1 MTAVVGTRADVVA
14 LARTR
19 RRRGYAIAIVVLAGL
34 FVAGLTMGSF
44 PIAPWE
50 VPGVIL
56 DPDAGFGR
64 RVVLEWRLPR
74 TLAALA
80 FGAALALSG
89 AVFQTLSRNPLG
101 SPDVIGFSTGAYTGA
116 IVAVA
121 LAGQATLSVTGG
133 ALVGGLAT
141 AVVVYALAYKRG
153 LSGFR
158 LVVVGIG
165 VTAMLHAVNTWLL
178 LRLQPEVAMSAAIW
192 GVGSLGGVTWSQLAL
207 AALPLAAA
215 VGFLLIALPALR
227 QLELGDDAA
236 RAHGLRLEP
245 ARLGILAIGVALTA
259 IVTATTG
266 PIAFVA
272 LTAPQ
277 IAKRLVGGSGLP
289 LAASAIV
296 GAALLLA
303 ADLVAQHAL
312 TDIPAGVVTVVLGG
326 VYLVALLVREARRA
340 W

>member
-1 MTAVVGTRADVVA
+1 MTAVVGTRTDVVV

-19 RRRGYAIAIVVLAGL
+19 RRRGLAIAIGVLAVL
-34 FVAGLTMGSF
+34 VVAGLTMGSF
-44 PIAPWE
+44 PITPWE

-74 TLAALA
+74 ALAALA

-89 AVFQTLSRNPLG
+89 AVFQTMTRNPLG

-116 IVAVA
+116 IVAIA

-141 AVVVYALAYKRG
+141 AVVVYALAYRRG

-165 VTAMLHAVNTWLL
+165 VTAMLHAVNTWML
-178 LRLQPEVAMSAAIW
+178 LRLLPEVAMSAAIW
-192 GVGSLGGVTWSQLAL
+192 GVGSLGDVTWTQLLL
-207 AALPLAAA
+207 AVLPLAAA
-215 VGFLLIALPALR
+215 VVLLLVALPALR

-289 LAASAIV
+289 LGASAIV

-326 VYLVALLVREARRA
+326 VYLVVLLVRETRRA